1 MKLAIFGA
9 TGATGQLL
17 VEQAL
22 DQGHDVTAFARN
34 PAAVSTYH
42 AHLSIV
48 KGDVFN
54 SAKVEEAVAN
64 QDAILSA
71 IGGHDR
77 LRTALSKHPRQA
89 GLTIDGT
96 RNIIAA
102 MKKYDV
108 SRLICLTAW
117 GVGDSK
123 DRLPF
128 VFKHIILPLLMKD
141 EYADKA
147 VQEQLIQQSALDW
160 TIIRPSRLTNGPRTG
175 NYRMSSVLE
184 FTGQSSISRADVA
197 DCMLKQLSDS
207 TFRQKCLEVSY

>member
-22 DQGHDVTAFARN
+22 DQGHHVTAFARN
-34 PAAVSTYH
+34 PAAVTTHH
-42 AHLSIV
+42 ARFSIV
-48 KGDVFN
+48 KGDVLN
-54 SAKVEEAVAN
+54 PTNAEEAVAN

-77 LRTALSKHPRQA
+77 LRTTLSKHPRQA

-128 VFKHIILPLLMKD
+128 VFKHIILPLLMKE

-160 TIIRPSRLTNGPRTG
+160 TIIRPSRLTNGLRTG

-184 FTGQSSISRADVA
+184 FTGRSSISRADVA

-207 TFRQKCLEVSY
+207 IFRQKCLEVSY